1 MRFKAFHFQNTPING
16 NGKSRHKD
24 VAMHVK
30 TRIMRLKN
38 LILGASSDFSN
49 HSYPFLFHLLRSL
62 SAVITNS

>member
-1 MRFKAFHFQNTPING
+1 MVTGKAD
-16 NGKSRHKD
+16 KD

-38 LILGASSDFSN
+38 LFLGASSDFSN